1 MRPGAPA
8 SAAGK
13 STRLTWSNE
22 HASRA
27 TAASPSPPAPRLS
40 WFLVGLL
47 LVFSWFLVFS
57 RFLGASLLLGTT
69 LLLILSGL
77 LGRDFPCTDHLSE
90 GVQLFSGARAST
102 GERRQQAAQQPRPI
116 GRDQDPVDLNNKAE
130 QVESYSLRNV
140 EDYAIFL
147 HFDLLLICTIALAAR
162 IPTRHAH

>member
-8 SAAGK
+8 SAAGR

-47 LVFSWFLVFS
+47 LVFSWFLGASLLLVFSRFLGASLLLVFS

-77 LGRDFPCTDHLSE
+77 LGRDF
-90 GVQLFSGARAST
+90 
-102 GERRQQAAQQPRPI
+102 
-116 GRDQDPVDLNNKAE
+116 
-130 QVESYSLRNV
+130 
-140 EDYAIFL
+140 
-147 HFDLLLICTIALAAR
+147 
-162 IPTRHAH
+162 